1 MKITGLIIK
10 ADSLNTTRFYVCTG
24 NEMVTV
30 DSHEELPVGKLLEL
44 TGEYTHYFF
53 KAEEFKEISDK
64 QLEKKVGEFL
74 KFISPEAKLFTD
86 APALLQ
92 MSNLFENATE
102 AIAKAVF
109 ELRPIKIRYDG
120 DCDGILAGLILKKG
134 IETFAA
140 NRKIPLFLR
149 CQQSGGAVYRE
160 KDWEEDKATLM
171 EGSLLILLD
180 HGGNQES
187 KPSLENSAKRFEI
200 MVVDHHPPA
209 PLHKHYIMNFVSPFN
224 VKNCAEPSSYNTGML
239 SFEISRRLALEI
251 EDTILPYRYY
261 SMQADTSSFR
271 KKEFFPQAVIVDYLA
286 VTASEPRSLEYYDKT
301 LANSNLV
308 NELYSE
314 EKVKIQS
321 GLEKAISKAKVTEGK
336 IRIVSCDV
344 SGIVKK
350 NTYPSLSK
358 LHNAVQIRFSQD
370 NQPTASLL
378 YTKNNLSF
386 RANHSAAEKGF
397 SANKIIPVLRE
408 EFGNYGFTGG
418 GHNVAASTRFP
429 QDYAKQIVSTALK
442 MVNQL
447 NE

>member
-1 MKITGLIIK
+1 MKITGIVIK
-10 ADSLNTTRFYVCTG
+10 ADSLNTTRFYLCTG
-24 NEMVTV
+24 NEVITV
-30 DSHEELPVGKLLEL
+30 DSADELPVGKLLEL

-53 KAEEFKEISDK
+53 KASEFQEVSDK
-64 QLEKKVGEFL
+64 KLEKKVEAFL
-74 KFISPEAKLFTD
+74 SFTAPEVKLFTD
-86 APALLQ
+86 APSLLE
-92 MSNLFENATE
+92 MSNLFEKAAE
-102 AIAKAVF
+102 VIAKAVF
-109 ELRPIKIRYDG
+109 ELRPIKVRYDG

-134 IETFAA
+134 IEAFAT

-149 CQQSGGAVYRE
+149 CQQSGGAVYKE

-180 HGGNQES
+180 HGANQAS
-187 KPSLENSAKRFEI
+187 KPSLENSSKRFEI
-200 MVVDHHPPA
+200 MVVDHPPPA
-209 PLHKHYIMNFVSPFN
+209 PKHNITHFVSPFN
-224 VKNCAEPSSYNTGML
+224 VKNCDEPSSYNTGML

-251 EDTILPYRYY
+251 EDAILPYRYY

-271 KKEFFPQAVIVDYLA
+271 KKEFFPQAVVVDYIA
-286 VTASEPRSLEYYDKT
+286 VTASEPRSLEYYEKT
-301 LANSNLV
+301 LANQELV
-308 NELYSE
+308 KELYRE
-314 EKVKIQS
+314 EETKIRK
-321 GLEKAISKAKVTEGK
+321 GLEKATSKAKVTEGK

-344 SGIVKK
+344 SGIAKK

-358 LHNAVQIRFSQD
+358 LHNALQTKFSQD
-370 NQPTASLL
+370 GQPTASLL

-418 GHNVAASTRFP
+418 GHNVAASSRFP
-429 QDYAKQIVSTALK
+429 QDYSKQIVSTALK

>member
-1 MKITGLIIK
+1 MKITGIVIK
-10 ADSLNTTRFYVCTG
+10 ADSLNTTRFYLCTG
-24 NEMVTV
+24 NEVVTV
-30 DSHEELPVGKLLEL
+30 DSHVELPVGKLVEL

-53 KAEEFKEISDK
+53 KAAENKGVSDNK
-64 QLEKKVGEFL
+64 LEKKVKEFL
-74 KFISPEAKLFTD
+74 SFTSPEVKLFTD
-86 APALLQ
+86 APSLLE
-92 MSNLFENATE
+92 MSNLFEKAAE
-102 AIAKAVF
+102 VIAKAVF
-109 ELRPIKIRYDG
+109 ELRPIKVRYDG

-134 IETFAA
+134 IEAFAA

-149 CQQSGGAVYRE
+149 CQESGGAVYKE

-180 HGGNQES
+180 HGANQES
-187 KPSLENSAKRFEI
+187 KPSLENSSKRFEV

-209 PLHKHYIMNFVSPFN
+209 LKHGIRHFVSPFN
-224 VKNCAEPSSYNTGML
+224 VKNCDEPSSYNTGML

-251 EDTILPYRYY
+251 EDSILPYRYY

-271 KKEFFPQAVIVDYLA
+271 KKEFFQQAVIVDYIA
-286 VTASEPRSLEYYDKT
+286 VTASEPRSLEYYEKT
-301 LANSNLV
+301 LANQDLV
-308 NELYSE
+308 KELYSE
-314 EKVKIQS
+314 EETKIRK
-321 GLEKAISKAKVTEGK
+321 GLEKATNKAKVTEGK

-344 SGIVKK
+344 AGIAKK

-358 LHNAVQIRFSQD
+358 LHNAVQTHFSQD
-370 NQPTASLL
+370 GQPTASLL

-418 GHNVAASTRFP
+418 GHNVAASSRFP